1 MRKINKTFI
10 KQNLMIIVMIAFTAV
25 IYSVGLFM
33 TDNILGWT
41 TGIFFGLTIALL
53 KIKLM
58 ENTFSKAV
66 VMPEAKAKVYTQ
78 RHYMIRYLLT
88 GVVLLVAAI
97 DPSISIL
104 GVFFGLVSMKVGAY
118 SQLWVVGK

>member
-1 MRKINKTFI
+1 MNKTFI
-10 KQNLMIIVMIAFTAV
+10 KQNLMIIVMIAFTAIV
-25 IYSVGLFM
+25 YSIGLFM

-58 ENTFSKAV
+58 ENTFNKAV
-66 VMPEAKAKVYTQ
+66 AMPEAKAKVYTQ

-97 DPSISIL
+97 EPSISIL